1 MGDLMSNSIIT
12 YVPQPDFYSCNEACL
27 AMIAGVSIEEAIIVM
42 NKYRGTGSSAL
53 YKAFKHYKIDYL
65 SWRSVEGLDE
75 LPPLCI
81 LLVELQTYNHT
92 LVYYNGMYYDPEFGV
107 LEQCVPEGMITHY
120 LELFIPKVYEGRSLK
135 VKVPQDFQEAFDL
148 DQEAYRKFE
157 ALSYPLQVKC
167 IHGISHYKNEIVR
180 QKNIAIQLEKIK
192 NM

>member
-12 YVPQPDFYSCNEACL
+12 YIPQSDFYSCNEAYL
-27 AMIAGVSIEEAIIVM
+27 AMIAGIPIEEAITVM
-42 NKYRGTGSSAL
+42 NKYRGTASSAL
-53 YKAFKHYKIDYL
+53 YKAFKYYKIDYL
-65 SWRSVEGLDE
+65 SWRTVGGLDE

-81 LLVELQTYNHT
+81 LLVELPTYNHT
-92 LVYYNGMYYDPEFGV
+92 VVYYNGKYYDPEFGV
-107 LEQCVPEGMITHY
+107 LEQCVPEGIITHY

-135 VKVPQDFQEAFDL
+135 VKVPQDFQEAFNL

-167 IHGISHYKNEIVR
+167 INGISHYKNAIVR
-180 QKNIAIQLEKIK
+180 QKNIAIQLQKLK